1 MQTLRT
7 LTFALAAAALLA
19 LAAGCTPKPEAG
31 KEAATAP
38 APVGK
43 DAARQETGALL
54 ADLMSPTFTVEQQG
68 RILNMGYFMAVSS
81 LCPDLSVDPLKMGR
95 AVDAVMTLGPP
106 EQTDAEKAHQRDAVI
121 MFLGMASGAMIGS
134 HADDKTQFCEDAAKV
149 KGGASE
155 THLFAAGAPADPS
168 TAPVPEAPAKP

>member
-7 LTFALAAAALLA
+7 LTFALAAAAL
-19 LAAGCTPKPEAG
+19 AAGCTPKPAA
-31 KEAATAP
+31 KTDAATAP

-54 ADLMSPTFTVEQQG
+54 ADLMTPTFTVEQQG
-68 RILNMGYFMAVSS
+68 RILNMGYFMAASS
-81 LCPDLSVDPLKMGR
+81 LCPDLEVDPLKMGR
-95 AVDAVMTLGPP
+95 AVDAVLTLGPP

-134 HADDKTQFCEDAAKV
+134 HADDKAQFCEDAAKV

-168 TAPVPEAPAKP
+168 TAPVPQAPAKP

>member
-1 MQTLRT
+1 MPTLRI
-7 LTFALAAAALLA
+7 LMFALAATALVSSCA
-19 LAAGCTPKPEAG
+19 PKPAA
-31 KEAATAP
+31 KTDPATAP

-54 ADLMSPTFTVEQQG
+54 ADLMTPTFTVEQQG
-68 RILNMGYFMAVSS
+68 RILNMGYFMAASS
-81 LCPDLSVDPLKMGR
+81 LCSDLAVDPLKMGR
-95 AVDAVMTLGPP
+95 AVDAVLTLGPP

-155 THLFAAGAPADPS
+155 THLFAAGPPTDPS

>member
-7 LTFALAAAALLA
+7 LTFTLAAAA

-68 RILNMGYFMAVSS
+68 RILNMGYFMAASS

-168 TAPVPEAPAKP
+168 TAPVPETPAKP